1 MFSIKMDIII
11 AGDGEVGFHL
21 AKTLSKIHHNITV
34 IDSDSELLR
43 LLQTDNDLLTITGH
57 STSIKTLKEA
67 GIGECDLLI
76 SVLHEENINII
87 TCILG
92 KRLGAKR
99 TIARVSS
106 IEYLNDDNK
115 SMFKALGIDEM
126 VSPERIAAKE
136 ITNLLSR
143 NTATEVFD
151 FSGGLLSI
159 YMTRLDDDTAFTNKK
174 IVEIAQLYPQM
185 DARIV
190 CIIRKGQ
197 TIIPGGEDY
206 FLSGDLVYLLLRP
219 DSLKIIESLFK
230 KHEFTIKK
238 AMILG
243 GGRIGRRAALNLQDK
258 IQLKIIE
265 KDKNR
270 CYILADDLDKT
281 LIINGNG
288 SDISL
293 LTDEGL
299 KEMDAF
305 IATTGST
312 ETNILSCLHAHKH
325 GVKKTVALVENIGYI
340 DVSQDIGIDT
350 IINKK
355 LITASYIARFTL
367 GGEVTSSKWLSGID
381 AEVFEVI
388 VKEKSPATKDIVMN
402 LTIPDGVSIGGVI
415 RDGQSFIARGNTQIE
430 TGDKVVVFSLP
441 ESAAKA
447 MKLFN

>member
-1 MFSIKMDIII
+1 MDIII

-21 AKTLSKIHHNITV
+21 AKSLSKVRHNITV
-34 IDSDSELLR
+34 VDPHSELLK
-43 LLQTDNDLLTITGH
+43 LLQTDNDLLTVAGS
-57 STSIKTLKEA
+57 STSINVLKEA
-67 GIGECDLLI
+67 GITDCDLLI
-76 SVLHEENINII
+76 SVLHQENINLI

-106 IEYLNDDNK
+106 IEYLNEDNK

-136 ITNLLSR
+136 ITTLLTR
-143 NTATEVFD
+143 NTATEIFD

-159 YMTRLDDDTAFTNKK
+159 YMTRLDKDAVFIDKT
-174 IVEIAQLYPQM
+174 IMQVAQEYPQM

-190 CIIRKGQ
+190 CIIRGGQ
-197 TIIPGGEDY
+197 TIIPNGEDY
-206 FLSGDLVYLLLRP
+206 YRSGDLIYLLVRP
-219 DSLKIIESLFK
+219 ESLDIVKTLFK
-230 KHEFTIKK
+230 KKEYQIRK

-243 GGRIGRRAALNLQDK
+243 GGRIGRRAALNIQDK

-265 KDKNR
+265 QDKNR
-270 CYILADDLDKT
+270 CFRLVDDLNKT

-293 LTDEGL
+293 LMDEGL
-299 KEMDAF
+299 SEMDAF
-305 IATTGST
+305 IATTDST
-312 ETNILSCLHAHKH
+312 ETNILSCLHAHRQ
-325 GVKKTVALVENIGYI
+325 GVKKTIALVENIAYI

-388 VKEKSPATKDIVMN
+388 VKEKSPATKNIIMN
-402 LTIPDGVSIGGVI
+402 LNIPQGVSIGGII
-415 RDGQSFIARGNTQIE
+415 REGQSFIARGNTQIE
-430 TGDKVVVFSLP
+430 SGDKVVVFSLP
-441 ESAAKA
+441 ESASKV

>member
-1 MFSIKMDIII
+1 MNIII

-21 AKTLSKIHHNITV
+21 AKTLSKVRHNITV
-34 IDSDSELLR
+34 VDPHSDLLK
-43 LLQTDNDLLTITGH
+43 LLQTDSDLLTVTGN
-57 STSIKTLKEA
+57 STSISVLKEA
-67 GIGECDLLI
+67 GISDCDLLI
-76 SVLHEENINII
+76 SVLHQENINII

-99 TIARVSS
+99 TVARVST

-115 SMFKALGIDEM
+115 SMFKAMGIDEM

-136 ITNLLSR
+136 ITNLLIR

-159 YMTRLDDDTAFTNKK
+159 YMTRLDKHTAFTDKT
-174 IVEIAQLYPQM
+174 IADVAKEFPQM

-190 CIIRKGQ
+190 CIIRSGQ
-197 TIIPGGEDY
+197 TIIPGGDDY
-206 FLSGDLVYLLLRP
+206 YREGDLIYLLLRP
-219 DSLKIIESLFK
+219 QSLEIVKTLFK
-230 KHEFTIKK
+230 KTEIQIKN

-243 GGRIGRRAALNLQDK
+243 GGRIGKRTALNIQDK

-265 KDKNR
+265 QDRDR
-270 CYILADDLDKT
+270 CLNLVDDLNNT
-281 LIINGNG
+281 MIINGNG

-293 LTDEGL
+293 LMDEGL
-299 KEMDAF
+299 RQTDAF

-312 ETNILSCLHAHKH
+312 ETNILSCLHAHKQ
-325 GVKKTVALVENIGYI
+325 GVKKTIALVENISYI

-367 GGEVTSSKWLSGID
+367 SGEVTSSKWLSGID

-388 VKEKSPATKDIVMN
+388 VKEKSPATKDIIMN
-402 LTIPDGVSIGGVI
+402 LKIPSGVSIGGII
-415 RDGQSFIARGNTQIE
+415 RDGESFIARGNTRIE

-441 ESAAKA
+441 ESANKA

>member
-1 MFSIKMDIII
+1 MDIII

-21 AKTLSKIHHNITV
+21 AKSLSKIKHNITV
-34 IDSDSELLR
+34 VDPNSELLK
-43 LLQTDNDLLTITGH
+43 LLQTDNDLLTVTGS
-57 STSIKTLKEA
+57 STSINVLKEA
-67 GIGECDLLI
+67 GISDCDLLI
-76 SVLHEENINII
+76 SVLHEENINLI

-106 IEYLNDDNK
+106 IEYLNEDNK

-136 ITNLLSR
+136 ITNLLTR

-159 YMTRLDDDTAFTNKK
+159 YMTRLDEDTVFVDKT
-174 IVEIAQLYPQM
+174 IVEVAKQYPQM

-190 CIIRKGQ
+190 CIIRSGQ
-197 TIIPGGEDY
+197 TIIPGGDDY
-206 FLSGDLVYLLLRP
+206 YRAGDLIYLLIRP
-219 DSLKIIESLFK
+219 DSLDIVKTLFK
-230 KHEFTIKK
+230 KKEFHIKK

-243 GGRIGRRAALNLQDK
+243 GGRIGRRAALNIQDK
-258 IQLKIIE
+258 MQLKIIE
-265 KDKNR
+265 QNKNR
-270 CYILADDLDKT
+270 CFKLADDLNNT

-293 LTDEGL
+293 LMDEGL
-299 KEMDAF
+299 GEMDAF
-305 IATTGST
+305 IATTDST
-312 ETNILSCLHAHKH
+312 ETNILSCLHAHRQ
-325 GVKKTVALVENIGYI
+325 GVKKTIALVENISYI

-381 AEVFEVI
+381 DEVFEVI
-388 VKEKSPATKDIVMN
+388 VKEKSPATKDIIMN
-402 LTIPDGVSIGGVI
+402 LSIPSGVSIGGII
-415 RDGQSFIARGNTQIE
+415 RDGKSFIARGNTQIE

>member
-1 MFSIKMDIII
+1 MDIII

-21 AKTLSKIHHNITV
+21 AKTLSKVRHNITV
-34 IDSDSELLR
+34 VDPHSELLK
-43 LLQTDNDLLTITGH
+43 LLQTDNDLLTVTGS
-57 STSIKTLKEA
+57 STSINVLKQA
-67 GIGECDLLI
+67 GISSCDLLI
-76 SVLHEENINII
+76 SVLHEETINII

-106 IEYLNDDNK
+106 LEYLNDDNK

-136 ITNLLSR
+136 ITNLLTR

-159 YMTRLDDDTAFTNKK
+159 YMTRLDENAVFVDKT
-174 IVEIAQLYPQM
+174 IAEVAKLYPQM

-190 CIIRKGQ
+190 CIIRSGQ
-197 TIIPGGEDY
+197 TIIPGGDDVY
-206 FLSGDLVYLLLRP
+206 RSGDLIYLLVKP
-219 DSLKIIESLFK
+219 DSLEIVKALFK
-230 KHEFTIKK
+230 KTEYQIKN
-238 AMILG
+238 AIILG
-243 GGRIGRRAALNLQDK
+243 GGRIGRRAALNIQDN
-258 IQLKIIE
+258 ISLKIIE
-265 KDKNR
+265 QDKER
-270 CYILADDLDKT
+270 CFKLVDDLDKT
-281 LIINGNG
+281 MVINGNG

-293 LTDEGL
+293 LMDEGL
-299 KEMDAF
+299 ADTDAF

-312 ETNILSCLHAHKH
+312 ETNILSCLHAHRQ
-325 GVKKTVALVENIGYI
+325 GVKKTIALVENINYI

-367 GGEVTSSKWLSGID
+367 SGEVTSSKWLSGID

-388 VKEKSPATKDIVMN
+388 VKEKSPATKDIIMN
-402 LTIPDGVSIGGVI
+402 LSIPKGVSIGGIV
-415 RDGQSFIARGNTQIE
+415 RDGESFIARGNTQIE

-441 ESAAKA
+441 ESANKV

>member
-1 MFSIKMDIII
+1 MDIII

-21 AKTLSKIHHNITV
+21 AKSLSKVRHNITV
-34 IDSDSELLR
+34 VDPHSELLK
-43 LLQTDNDLLTITGH
+43 LLQTDNDLLTVAGS
-57 STSIKTLKEA
+57 STSISVLKEA
-67 GIGECDLLI
+67 GITDCDLLI
-76 SVLHEENINII
+76 SVLHQENINLI

-106 IEYLNDDNK
+106 IEYLNEDNK

-136 ITNLLSR
+136 ITNLLTR
-143 NTATEVFD
+143 NTATEIFD

-159 YMTRLDDDTAFTNKK
+159 YMTRLDNDAVFIDKTIMQVAK
-174 IVEIAQLYPQM
+174 EYPQM

-190 CIIRKGQ
+190 CIIRGGQ
-197 TIIPGGEDY
+197 TIIPNGEDY
-206 FLSGDLVYLLLRP
+206 YRSGDLIYLLVRP
-219 DSLKIIESLFK
+219 ESLDVVKTLFK
-230 KHEFTIKK
+230 KKEYQIRK

-243 GGRIGRRAALNLQDK
+243 GGRIGRRAALNIQDK
-258 IQLKIIE
+258 IQLKLIE
-265 KDKNR
+265 QDKRR
-270 CYILADDLDKT
+270 CFRLVDDLNKT

-293 LTDEGL
+293 LMDEGL
-299 KEMDAF
+299 SEMDAF
-305 IATTGST
+305 IATTDST
-312 ETNILSCLHAHKH
+312 ETNILSCLHAHRQ
-325 GVKKTVALVENIGYI
+325 GVKKTIALVENIAYI

-388 VKEKSPATKDIVMN
+388 VKEKSPATKNIIMN
-402 LTIPDGVSIGGVI
+402 LNIPQGVSIGGII

-441 ESAAKA
+441 ESASKV